1 MWKMIIYSCILA
13 IIGLQYDSSFALHRL
28 IKPGFALHK
37 LIKSGKQIKTYRK
50 TYEIPISF
58 LNSIIIN
65 LKASLHILITS
76 YKMDKSNTLEDNMFS
91 IVNFV
96 NNDFRYKTIGNA
108 ITALESIGDS
118 VGFDVEQTQNILKL
132 AGKVYYD
139 RDVVDLLLANH
150 TLNDLKQVYEV
161 MNAIKSE
168 IERRPNKENIIFI
181 SNTKISQTKHNN
193 LRQAYYLISAD
204 IKNMI
209 NLANSL
215 KSNLSKMEG
224 NNYSSDTVETF
235 QKQLAA
241 LAEKVVLYTIQ
252 FGDQRDWRD
261 YREDIKVTDN
271 DLRELQLSGKN
282 ELSEKTRI
290 RNTLPHIKNVI

>member
-224 NNYSSDTVETF
+224 NNYSSDIVETF

-282 ELSEKTRI
+282 ELSEKTRT